1 MAVRKRW
8 QSTRVESD
16 VARSTPRETAQ
27 MRCCSRLV
35 SSFRLTFCRPPLIRG
50 MGLAVRGVQEMLFKK
65 AAAPEPCDEAP
76 CGTGMA
82 YLQPTY
88 KRTVNEHAWHI
99 PRMIACMH
107 ARQACSSGMHDA
119 CATPAN
125 FPTCAHRRPT
135 LCTAPSTELRRGMT
149 LVPTK
154 CSVYTLSSTPPPPNP
169 TTSTSGEA
177 VRTLTAVQCVDTE
190 GSATC
195 DGVPCH
201 RPISCVSRVADRAH
215 PLTPACLRAIT
226 QASR

>member
-1 MAVRKRW
+1 MLAVRKRW

-16 VARSTPRETAQ
+16 IARSTPRETAQ

-135 LCTAPSTELRRGMT
+135 LCTAPSTALRRGVT

-169 TTSTSGEA
+169 TTSTKRRSCPYIDCSA
-177 VRTLTAVQCVDTE
+177 VR
-190 GSATC
+190 GHR
-195 DGVPCH
+195 GVGN
-201 RPISCVSRVADRAH
+201 V
-215 PLTPACLRAIT
+215 
-226 QASR
+226 

>member
-1 MAVRKRW
+1 MGPLRCRMLAVRKRW
-8 QSTRVESD
+8 QSTRDESD
-16 VARSTPRETAQ
+16 VARSTPRETTQ

-50 MGLAVRGVQEMLFKK
+50 MGLAVRCVQEMLFKK

-88 KRTVNEHAWHI
+88 KRTADIV
-99 PRMIACMH
+99 
-107 ARQACSSGMHDA
+107 
-119 CATPAN
+119 
-125 FPTCAHRRPT
+125 HRAEYG
-135 LCTAPSTELRRGMT
+135 TAQGDHV
-149 LVPTK
+149 VPTK
-154 CSVYTLSSTPPPPNP
+154 CSVYTPSSTPPPPNP

-177 VRTLTAVQCVDTE
+177 VRRLTAVQCVDTE

-226 QASR
+226 QASRWN

>member
-1 MAVRKRW
+1 
-8 QSTRVESD
+8 
-16 VARSTPRETAQ
+16 
-27 MRCCSRLV
+27 
-35 SSFRLTFCRPPLIRG
+35 
-50 MGLAVRGVQEMLFKK
+50 MGLAVRCLQEMLFKK

-88 KRTVNEHAWHI
+88 KRTVRFTRI
-99 PRMIACMH
+99 PTASLITLGTPHACMH
-107 ARQACSSGMHDA
+107 ACSSSMHDA
-119 CATPAN
+119 CAHRAN
-125 FPTCAHRRPT
+125 FPTCAQRRPT
-135 LCTAPSTELRRGMT
+135 LCTEPSTELRRGMT